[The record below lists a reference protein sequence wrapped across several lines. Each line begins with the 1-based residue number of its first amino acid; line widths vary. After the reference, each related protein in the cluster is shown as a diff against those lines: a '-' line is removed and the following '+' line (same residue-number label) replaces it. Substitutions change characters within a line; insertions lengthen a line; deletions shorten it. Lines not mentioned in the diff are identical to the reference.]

1 MSTIT
6 QRELRNESARIMD
19 SLEAGDSFI
28 VTRNGRPVGTLLPL
42 TGPRQSVPSDELV
55 AALRDLPPLD
65 FAQLR
70 TDQDRFFGDDGDRI
84 A

>member
-1 MSTIT
+1 
-6 QRELRNESARIMD
+6 MD

-28 VTRNGRPVGTLLPL
+28 VTRNGHPVGTLLPL

-55 AALRDLPPLD
+55 AALSDLPPLD
-65 FAQLR
+65 FARLR
-70 TDQDRFFGDDGDRI
+70 ADGDRFFSDEGDRI

>member
-19 SLEAGDSFI
+19 SLEAGDSFV

-55 AALRDLPPLD
+55 AALSDLPPLD
-65 FAQLR
+65 FAKLR
-70 TDQDRFFGDDGDRI
+70 ADGDRFFEDGGDRI